1 MSNIPK
7 VFVSYSHDNQEHK
20 DWVLKLS
27 TQLIAHGV
35 DVILDQFDLHIGS
48 DLRFFME
55 QGLNASTMVLCICSE
70 SYVNKVNNGIG
81 GSGYEGMIIT
91 QELLSNANAEFIIP
105 IVRNNNSNKKVPI
118 ALGSKLYIDFS
129 DDNNYFDNYCKLLE
143 KIHGEDSKR
152 KPMIGQNPF
161 SSKVGTDI
169 DIKTNIEKELY
180 CSPAMGGIVTF
191 RFDNNGG
198 KYIIGSGQ
206 YAFTTRWSRAGN
218 DSIHVYGKIGYKYDS
233 SDYPELEDIIQFD
246 FTSPSRTVRKGNVF
260 VYQNEYNHFVAIK
273 LGTVKSSGH
282 GYPYD
287 EMSFEYKV
295 LLV

>member
-1 MSNIPK
+1 M
-7 VFVSYSHDNQEHK
+7 
-20 DWVLKLS
+20 
-27 TQLIAHGV
+27 
-35 DVILDQFDLHIGS
+35 
-48 DLRFFME
+48 
-55 QGLNASTMVLCICSE
+55 
-70 SYVNKVNNGIG
+70 
-81 GSGYEGMIIT
+81 
-91 QELLSNANAEFIIP
+91 
-105 IVRNNNSNKKVPI
+105 
-118 ALGSKLYIDFS
+118 
-129 DDNNYFDNYCKLLE
+129 
-143 KIHGEDSKR
+143 
-152 KPMIGQNPF
+152 
-161 SSKVGTDI
+161 
-169 DIKTNIEKELY
+169 
-180 CSPAMGGIVTF
+180 TF

-218 DSIHVYGKIGYKYDS
+218 DSIHVYGKIGHKYDS